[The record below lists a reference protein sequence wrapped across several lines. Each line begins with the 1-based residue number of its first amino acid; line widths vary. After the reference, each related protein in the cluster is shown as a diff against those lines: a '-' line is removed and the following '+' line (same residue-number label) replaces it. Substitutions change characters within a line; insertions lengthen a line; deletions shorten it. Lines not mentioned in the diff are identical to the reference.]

1 MRYEIKIDEYGYK
14 IIRYSKVITDEGE
27 EEIEEIYL
35 ERTADDYE
43 SILGVYEPFPKDMS
57 LRYVGNL
64 DDLKIAKGT
73 EMRTSVPIPLS
84 ICKAKYLKKLEY
96 EDERIVYLDIN
107 GAPIQ
112 RGIIV
117 GIVVG
122 VQHRKTS
129 TGKDYTIFR
138 VFDGYDWG
146 RLRLFGIKADPELY
160 TGLFIRGF
168 VRFGYL
174 EYGDEEEKVG
184 VSITLNDIPVIIQPK
199 EYFVHKNFIDSSI
212 IPRIKEDTD
221 DNNSLSRG

>member
-1 MRYEIKIDEYGYK
+1 MKYEIKIDEDGFK
-14 IIRYSKVITDEGE
+14 IIRYSEIVTDEGVK
-27 EEIEEIYL
+27 EIEEVYL
-35 ERTADDYE
+35 ETTADDYE
-43 SILGVYEPFPKDMS
+43 TILGTYEPFPKDMN
-57 LRYVGNL
+57 LRYIGNL

-84 ICKAKYLKKLEY
+84 ICKAKYLKKIET
-96 EDERIVYLDIN
+96 EDEKIVYLDIN

-160 TGLFIRGF
+160 KGMFIRGF

-174 EYGDEEEKVG
+174 SYKEEDEDKVG
-184 VSITLNDIPVIIQPK
+184 ISLTLNDLPIIIQPK
-199 EYFVHKNFIDSSI
+199 EYFVHKNFIDHSI
-212 IPRIKEDTD
+212 LPRVREQN
-221 DNNSLSRG
+221 DNNNLS